1 MLLWVIIVLLVLIL
15 IDVVRLHR
23 KVDRLYNYLNPKV
36 HPTDEEIEKL
46 LTSKNDSLE

>member
-1 MLLWVIIVLLVLIL
+1 MLLWIIVILLVLIL

-23 KVDRLYNYLNPKV
+23 KVDRLYEFLNPKTP
-36 HPTDEEIEKL
+36 PTVEEIENM